1 MDLALPGSDGLCTQA
16 VQDRALSLFRAC
28 ERRNKNT
35 QIKVPEDF
43 FDDQAMRGYVAPS
56 CNLHDVPPV
65 ARSSGKAHRLYFSTT
80 IMDIDNQSDPQTG
93 FCSA

>member
-1 MDLALPGSDGLCTQA
+1 MAYVYKLCRT
-16 VQDRALSLFRAC
+16 VHCLFFVLVNA
-28 ERRNKNT
+28 ETKINT

-56 CNLHDVPPV
+56 CNLHGVPPV

-80 IMDIDNQSDPQTG
+80 IMDIDPQTG